1 MSINLNS
8 EKGKEEAVVQ
18 MLPKLSCTK
27 DKESGFTLIELLIV
41 IAIIGILAA
50 IAIPQFNQYKTRAYD
65 ATSKSSLHNI
75 YLVCKTF
82 WIDHGSETSCEE
94 DSLNA
99 LGESGNKYC
108 GGGRCTDKDVE
119 ITGGGPEATWTV
131 TAKHNSSPTSF
142 TMNASGNITP

>member
-1 MSINLNS
+1 
-8 EKGKEEAVVQ
+8 

-27 DKESGFTLIELLIV
+27 DQETGFTLIELLIV

-65 ATSKSSLHNI
+65 AASKSSLHNI

-82 WIDHGSETSCEE
+82 WIDHGSETSCDEA
-94 DSLNA
+94 SLNA
-99 LGESGNKYC
+99 QEQLGVDYC
-108 GGGRCTDKDVE
+108 GGGKCTSEGVE
-119 ITGGGPEATWTV
+119 VTGGGTEVTWTV
-131 TAKHNSSPTSF
+131 TAKHDSSPTTF

>member
-1 MSINLNS
+1 
-8 EKGKEEAVVQ
+8 

-82 WIDHGSETSCEE
+82 WVDHGSERSCSSETVSAQE
-94 DSLNA
+94 KLQ
-99 LGESGNKYC
+99 GWEYC
-108 GGGRCTDKDVE
+108 GGGRCTDEGVE
-119 ITGGGPEATWTV
+119 ITGGGPEANWTV
-131 TAKHNSSPTSF
+131 TAKHDSSPTTF